1 MFALNQYA
9 RNEIKKRTENPTDN
23 FYILG
28 CYEFEVL
35 CQHSKDKNLNLK
47 DALKDLVEK
56 RTEIY
61 SIEFLDRIY
70 LDFFDSLMK
79 H

>member
-1 MFALNQYA
+1 MYGLNQHA
-9 RNEIKKRTENPTDN
+9 RNEIKKWMENPTDN
-23 FYILG
+23 FHILG
-28 CYEFEVL
+28 CYEFEML

-47 DALKDLVEK
+47 DALKDLEKK

-70 LDFFDSLMK
+70 YDFFDSLMRN
-79 H
+79 